1 MGGESYLYLT
11 GIVIS
16 PCGHLI
22 IFLIFL
28 SNPLPSPGLPPPPP
42 TGFTLIGALYMDRNT
57 IPNINTTSF
66 AFEQNI
72 KYINT
77 RLEILQFPTFNYNT
91 TNYNSQ
97 HLIIILRLRVLP
109 LKFRHYCKANDSLI
123 N

>member
-1 MGGESYLYLT
+1 MRRLEQ
-11 GIVIS
+11 V
-16 PCGHLI
+16 
-22 IFLIFL
+22 
-28 SNPLPSPGLPPPPP
+28 
-42 TGFTLIGALYMDRNT
+42 LYMDRNT

-77 RLEILQFPTFNYNT
+77 RLEIAY
-91 TNYNSQ
+91 YNSQ